1 MARAR
6 SSGGGWVVATVI
18 LGLGFV
24 ISLIVMI
31 IVAVQIG
38 AAQEQASKSQRD
50 LEIFVKR
57 IERAHDDVKLAVE
70 SSKQA
75 RSRKSV
81 VRFLIDENRELKGI
95 IQGIESTSAGIK
107 ATLRSLD
114 LPEGATLLDR
124 ISYYRQSLG
133 AVETNLVDA
142 EGARKANEARLVQV
156 EQNKAQLEDNYQQS
170 VKDLNQNLIVERE
183 DYKQSKQQKRAKE
196 RVLAEHLEEVRKK
209 LSAENAQLASVLA
222 QRNEQ
227 IRQLEARVEQL
238 VQFTEKGS
246 RETSEIEPDAHIVA
260 IDRDN
265 DLVYINLT
273 QSDRI
278 QPGLTFEVFKRNSIV
293 RADEP
298 RELTGVA
305 TIEVVRSTQTSSVA
319 RIVRLD
325 PRAGLTVGDKVV
337 NIAYDR
343 TATYE
348 FVVHGKFDINNIGT
362 PAMADNR
369 RVQGMIQSWGGKVVD
384 ELTYQT
390 DYLVLGIPPKRA
402 ETLSEDATVVDIEI
416 NEANKRIWAKYQAL
430 AAEAEKLKIPVLNQN
445 RFLRLIGYYRR

>member
-6 SSGGGWVVATVI
+6 STSGGWVVATVI
-18 LGLGFV
+18 LGLGFI

-38 AAQEQASKSQRD
+38 AAQEQASESQRD

-57 IERAHDDVKLAVE
+57 VERTHDDVKLAVE

-75 RSRKSV
+75 QSRKSV

-95 IQGIESTSAGIK
+95 IQGIESTSEGIK

-114 LPEGATLLDR
+114 FPEGATLLDQ
-124 ISYYRQSLG
+124 ISYYRQSLD
-133 AVETNLVDA
+133 AVETYLVDA
-142 EGARKANEARLVQV
+142 EDARKANKAQLVQV

-170 VKDLNQNLIVERE
+170 VKDLNQNLTVERE
-183 DYKQSKQQKRAKE
+183 DYKQSKQQKRTKE
-196 RVLAEHLEEVRKK
+196 RMLAEHLEKVRKK
-209 LSAENAQLASVLA
+209 LSTDNAQLESVLA

-246 RETSEIEPDAHIVA
+246 RETTEIEPDAHIVA

-273 QSDRI
+273 QADRI

-298 RELTGVA
+298 HELTGVA

-319 RIVRLD
+319 RIVYLD
-325 PRAGLTVGDKVV
+325 PRVGLTVGDKVV

-343 TATYE
+343 NAIYE
-348 FVVHGKFDINNIGT
+348 FVVHGAFDINNIGT

-369 RVQGMIQSWGGKVVD
+369 RVQGMIQGWGGKVVD

-402 ETLSEDATVVDIEI
+402 GTLSEDATVVDIEI
-416 NEANKRIWAKYQAL
+416 NEAKKRIWAKYQAL